1 MTMSNDVKW
10 QIHVFGMSSNV
21 NCQIWH
27 VKFVKTHDI
36 DVKCKIWHGC
46 QIFIWKTNDIEIK
59 CQIIISNIKYDIVVK
74 FGATHNNMDVKC
86 EVWYG
91 W

>member
-1 MTMSNDVKW
+1 MSNVKYD
-10 QIHVFGMSSNV
+10 MA
-21 NCQIWH
+21 
-27 VKFVKTHDI
+27 VKF
-36 DVKCKIWHGC
+36 
-46 QIFIWKTNDIEIK
+46 WKTCDIKIK
-59 CQIIISNIKYDIVVK
+59 CQIIMSNIKYVMVVK